1 MQVILAA
8 MSMIISQMLVTKT
21 KQVALSIQNH
31 KIAKQTNGELVK
43 QRIEE
48 KKANI
53 LKKQGLQI
61 EKESLLTSLQDLRNK
76 AKARGDVAAEKAYNA
91 QILATEKEISDLKG
105 SIKIDQVELNS
116 LEQEALKLGVAN
128 NSTLNNISIGV
139 ASLGGGLLSA
149 VTGSKA

>member
-53 LKKQGLQI
+53 LEKQKLQI
-61 EKESLLTSLQDLRNK
+61 KKESLLTSLQDLRNQ
-76 AKARGDVAAEKAYNA
+76 AKERGDVAAEKEYNA

>member
-61 EKESLLTSLQDLRNK
+61 ESLLTSLQDLRNK
-76 AKARGDVAAEKAYNA
+76 AKARGDVAAEEAYNA
-91 QILATEKEISDLKG
+91 QILTTEKEISDLKG

-139 ASLGGGLLSA
+139 ASIGGGLLSA
-149 VTGSKA
+149 ITGSKA

>member
-48 KKANI
+48 KKSNI
-53 LKKQGLQI
+53 LEKQKLQI
-61 EKESLLTSLQDLRNK
+61 KKESLLTSLQDLRNQ
-76 AKARGDVAAEKAYNA
+76 AKERGDVAAEKEYNA
-91 QILATEKEISDLKG
+91 QILATETEISNLKG
-105 SIKIDQVELNS
+105 SIKLDQVELNS

-128 NSTLNNISIGV
+128 NSNLNNISIGV
-139 ASLGGGLLSA
+139 ASIGGGLLSA

>member
-31 KIAKQTNGELVK
+31 KIAKQTNGELIK

-48 KKANI
+48 KKKNI
-53 LKKQGLQI
+53 LEKQSLQTK
-61 EKESLLTSLQDLRNK
+61 KESLLTSLQDLKNK
-76 AKARGDVAAEKAYNA
+76 AEERGDTAAVAKYNK
-91 QILATEKEISDLKG
+91 QIVATEKEISDLKG
-105 SIKIDQVELNS
+105 SINLDQVELNS

-139 ASLGGGLLSA
+139 ASIGGGLLSA
-149 VTGSKA
+149 ITGSKA

>member
-53 LKKQGLQI
+53 LEKQKLQI
-61 EKESLLTSLQDLRNK
+61 KKESLLTSLQDLRNQ
-76 AKARGDVAAEKAYNA
+76 AKERGDVAAEEAYKA
-91 QILATEKEISDLKG
+91 QILATETEISDLKG
-105 SIKIDQVELNS
+105 SIKLDQVELNS

-139 ASLGGGLLSA
+139 ASIGGGLLSA

>member
-21 KQVALSIQNH
+21 NQVALSIQNH

-48 KKANI
+48 KKSNI
-53 LKKQGLQI
+53 LEKQKLLI
-61 EKESLLTSLQDLRNK
+61 KKESLLTSLQDLRNQ
-76 AKARGDVAAEKAYNA
+76 AKERGDVAAEEAYKA
-91 QILATEKEISDLKG
+91 QILTTEKEISNLKG
-105 SIKIDQVELNS
+105 SIKLDQVELNS

-139 ASLGGGLLSA
+139 ASIGGGLLSA
-149 VTGSKA
+149 ITV

>member
-48 KKANI
+48 KKSNI
-53 LKKQGLQI
+53 LEKQKLLI
-61 EKESLLTSLQDLRNK
+61 KKESLLTSLQDLRNQ
-76 AKARGDVAAEKAYNA
+76 AKERGDVAAEEAYKA
-91 QILATEKEISDLKG
+91 QILTTEKEISNLKG
-105 SIKIDQVELNS
+105 SIKLDQVELNS

-139 ASLGGGLLSA
+139 ASIGGGLLSA
-149 VTGSKA
+149 ITGSKA

>member
-61 EKESLLTSLQDLRNK
+61 EKESLLTSLQDLRNQ
-76 AKARGDVAAEKAYNA
+76 AKERGDVAAEKAYNA

>member
-21 KQVALSIQNH
+21 KQVALSIQNY

-43 QRIEE
+43 QRIEQ

-53 LKKQGLQI
+53 LEKQKLQI
-61 EKESLLTSLQDLRNK
+61 KKESLLTSLQDLRNQ
-76 AKARGDVAAEKAYNA
+76 AKERGDVAAEEAYNA
-91 QILATEKEISDLKG
+91 QILATETEISDLKG
-105 SIKIDQVELNS
+105 SIKLDQVELNS

-139 ASLGGGLLSA
+139 ASIGGGLLSA

>member
-21 KQVALSIQNH
+21 KQVALNIQNH

-139 ASLGGGLLSA
+139 ASIGGGLLSA